1 MTRQIEAEEIM
12 RDEID
17 LDSDEN
23 FVAEAEQ
30 LYQDATCEVRTLSV
44 KLVHADNAFAV
55 IRNRVQN
62 LVDTIESLLEKIVH
76 VEESACG
83 DTSSTMQSDNEEYE
97 SGSCVSQ
104 ENHDRKR
111 LVERAMRA
119 ELSAEVAVREARLAK
134 EEAIKIKSEKQRE
147 IDELK
152 VRLSVD
158 LCLET
163 VKQISLLIRKKFIVI
178 E

>member
-1 MTRQIEAEEIM
+1 
-12 RDEID
+12 
-17 LDSDEN
+17 
-23 FVAEAEQ
+23 
-30 LYQDATCEVRTLSV
+30 
-44 KLVHADNAFAV
+44 
-55 IRNRVQN
+55 
-62 LVDTIESLLEKIVH
+62 
-76 VEESACG
+76 
-83 DTSSTMQSDNEEYE
+83 MQSDNEEYE

-104 ENHDRKR
+104 ESHDRRR

-134 EEAIKIKSEKQRE
+134 QEAIKIKSEKQRE

-163 VKQISLLIRKKFIVI
+163 VKQISLLIRKKYIVI

>member
-17 LDSDEN
+17 LDGDES
-23 FVAEAEQ
+23 FIAEAEQ
-30 LYQDATCEVRTLSV
+30 LYRDATLEVRTLSV
-44 KLVHADNAFAV
+44 KLVFADKAFAV

-62 LVDTIESLLEKIVH
+62 LVNSIESLLDQIVH
-76 VEESACG
+76 VEESAGG
-83 DTSSTMQSDNEEYE
+83 DTSSTTQSDNEEYE

-104 ENHDRKR
+104 ESQDRRR

-152 VRLSVD
+152 VR
-158 LCLET
+158 
-163 VKQISLLIRKKFIVI
+163 
-178 E
+178 